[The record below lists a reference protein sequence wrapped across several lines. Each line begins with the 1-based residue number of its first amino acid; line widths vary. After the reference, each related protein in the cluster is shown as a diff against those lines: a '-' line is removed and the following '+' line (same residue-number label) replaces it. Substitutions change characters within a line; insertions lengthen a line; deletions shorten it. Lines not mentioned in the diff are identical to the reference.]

1 MYMSQMSIEINSVV
15 PVVMGGANYH
25 EIAPPHSYIDV
36 NDFETVKE
44 LAEYLLRLS
53 QNKKEYN
60 AYFKWKE
67 THDVYRL
74 NTWCELCQK
83 LHDHSLPVKTVENG
97 YKWWYMRENGEFSC
111 NNGSGRAYYK
121 DLNKN

>member
-1 MYMSQMSIEINSVV
+1 
-15 PVVMGGANYH
+15 MGGANYN
-25 EIAPPHSYIDV
+25 EKAPPHSYIDV

-53 QNKKEYN
+53 KNKKEYN

-67 THDVYRL
+67 THDAYRL

-83 LHDHSLPVKTVENG
+83 LHDNSIPVKTVKNG
-97 YKWWYMRENGEFSC
+97 YEWWYMKENGEFSC

-121 DLNKN
+121 DLNKNSTMDGCV